1 LSVFSLR
8 FKELRE
14 ERGLSQRAM
23 ALELGLSPSTIGM
36 WESQKRE
43 PDFKT
48 VVNLANHFQVTTD
61 YLLGRTDDP
70 QDKSPNM
77 SEATPRD
84 SVSMEESTQLLAALG
99 LIKDGQQLSDEDLAF
114 LSHIMGMLDA
124 WFSSKGE

>member
-1 LSVFSLR
+1 MSVFSLR

-14 ERGLSQRAM
+14 KRCLSQRAI
-23 ALELGLSPSTIGM
+23 ALELSLSPSTIGM

-48 VVNLANHFQVTTD
+48 VVNLADYFQVTTD

-70 QDKSPNM
+70 TEKSP
-77 SEATPRD
+77 SVAEATPRD
-84 SVSMEESTQLLAALG
+84 SVSMEESTQLLVALG
-99 LIKDGQQLSDEDLAF
+99 LIKEGQQLSDEDLAF